1 MTECRGEVRQ
11 NGTEDT
17 ASLLLTCMAR
27 NGREGE
33 GEREAR
39 TEEEKNP

>member
-33 GEREAR
+33 GEAR